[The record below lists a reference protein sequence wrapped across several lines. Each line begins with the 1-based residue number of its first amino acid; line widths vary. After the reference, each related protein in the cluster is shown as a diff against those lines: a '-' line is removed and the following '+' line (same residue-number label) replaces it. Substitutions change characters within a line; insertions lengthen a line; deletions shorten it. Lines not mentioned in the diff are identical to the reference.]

1 MAVFHGNFSPAFRYN
16 LFCFQTSWVFL
27 NVRGLQKSIFTA
39 IRVYDTTAS
48 LNKTKMEK
56 KIVIAGGTG
65 FIGKY
70 LAEKF
75 KTLGYQVI
83 IISRNRAH
91 IQWDDKDRIES
102 ALNCAEMLINLAGKS
117 VNCRYNQKNK
127 DEILSSRI
135 ITTKILGDAILNCEN
150 PPALWINSS
159 TATIYRHA
167 MDEPMTEKEGEIG
180 TGFSVDV
187 ATNWEK
193 AFFDFQLPKTRQI
206 ALRMAIIL
214 GKGGGV
220 MKPFVN
226 LVRFGLGGKQGS
238 GKQMFSWLHVEDLFN
253 IILFLQQEKE
263 LSGVFN
269 CSAPN
274 PVDNATLMKSLRKI
288 MKVSIGLPSPEWM
301 LKMGAVLIGTET
313 ELILKS
319 RWVLPDKL
327 ENAGYQFKFPT
338 INEALEDILG

>member
-1 MAVFHGNFSPAFRYN
+1 
-16 LFCFQTSWVFL
+16 
-27 NVRGLQKSIFTA
+27 
-39 IRVYDTTAS
+39 
-48 LNKTKMEK
+48 MEK
-56 KIVIAGGTG
+56 KIVLAGGTG

-75 KTLGYQVI
+75 KGLGYKVI
-83 IISRNRAH
+83 IISRNNTH
-91 IQWDDKDRIES
+91 IQWDNKNEVES
-102 ALNCAEMLINLAGKS
+102 ALNGAEILINLAGKS
-117 VNCRYNQKNK
+117 VNCRYNQKNE
-127 DEILSSRI
+127 DEILRSRTG
-135 ITTKILGDAILNCEN
+135 TTKILGEAILNCEN

-167 MDEPMTEKEGEIG
+167 MDKPMIETDGEIG

-193 AFFDFQLPKTRQI
+193 SFFDFQLPNTRQI

-214 GKGGGV
+214 GEGGGV
-220 MKPFVN
+220 MEPFVN

-238 GKQMFSWLHVEDLFN
+238 GKQMFSWLHIEDLFN
-253 IILFLQQEKE
+253 IILFLQKEKE

-274 PVDNATLMKSLRKI
+274 PIDNATLMSSLRKT
-288 MKVSIGLPSPEWM
+288 MKVNIGLPSPKWI

-319 RWVLPDKL
+319 RWVIPDRLTKV
-327 ENAGYQFKFPT
+327 GYQFKFPF
-338 INEALEDILG
+338 IDGALENILK

>member
-1 MAVFHGNFSPAFRYN
+1 
-16 LFCFQTSWVFL
+16 
-27 NVRGLQKSIFTA
+27 
-39 IRVYDTTAS
+39 
-48 LNKTKMEK
+48 MEK
-56 KIVIAGGTG
+56 KIVLAGGTG

-70 LAEKF
+70 FAEKF
-75 KTLGYQVI
+75 KILGYKVV
-83 IISRNRAH
+83 IISRNNTH
-91 IQWDDKDRIES
+91 IQWDNKTEIEN
-102 ALNCAEMLINLAGKS
+102 ALNGAEMLINLAGKS

-127 DEILSSRI
+127 DEILRSRTA
-135 ITTKILGDAILNCEN
+135 TTKILGEAILNCEN
-150 PPALWINSS
+150 PPVLWINSS

-167 MDEPMTEKEGEIG
+167 MDRPMTETDGEIG

-193 AFFDFQLPKTRQI
+193 SFLDFQLPNTRQI

-214 GKGGGV
+214 GDGGGV
-220 MKPFVN
+220 MEPFVN

-253 IILFLQQEKE
+253 IILFLQKE
-263 LSGVFN
+263 EVLNGVFN

-274 PVDNATLMKSLRKI
+274 PVNNARLMSSLRKT
-288 MKVSIGLPSPEWM
+288 KASIGLPSPTWM

-319 RWVLPDKL
+319 RWVIPDRLTK
-327 ENAGYQFKFPT
+327 AGYQFKFPVLDG
-338 INEALEDILG
+338 ALVDILK

>member
-1 MAVFHGNFSPAFRYN
+1 
-16 LFCFQTSWVFL
+16 
-27 NVRGLQKSIFTA
+27 
-39 IRVYDTTAS
+39 
-48 LNKTKMEK
+48 MEK
-56 KIVIAGGTG
+56 KIVLAGGTG

-70 LAEKF
+70 FAKKF
-75 KTLGYQVI
+75 KGLGYQVI
-83 IISRNRAH
+83 IISRNNTH
-91 IQWDDKDRIES
+91 IQWDNKSEIEN
-102 ALNCAEMLINLAGKS
+102 ALNGADMLINLAGKS

-127 DEILSSRI
+127 YEILRSRTA
-135 ITTKILGDAILNCEN
+135 TTKILGEAILNCEN

-167 MDEPMTEKEGEIG
+167 MDKPMIETDGEIG

-193 AFFDFQLPKTRQI
+193 SFFDFQLPNTRQI

-214 GKGGGV
+214 GEGGGV
-220 MKPFVN
+220 MEPFVN

-238 GKQMFSWLHVEDLFN
+238 GKQMFSWLHIEDLFN
-253 IILFLQQEKE
+253 IILFLQKEKE

-274 PVDNATLMKSLRKI
+274 PIDNATLMSSLRKT
-288 MKVSIGLPSPEWM
+288 MKVNIGLPSPKWI

-319 RWVLPDKL
+319 RWVIPDRLTKV
-327 ENAGYQFKFPT
+327 GYQFKFPF
-338 INEALEDILG
+338 IDGALENILK

>member
-1 MAVFHGNFSPAFRYN
+1 
-16 LFCFQTSWVFL
+16 
-27 NVRGLQKSIFTA
+27 
-39 IRVYDTTAS
+39 
-48 LNKTKMEK
+48 MEK
-56 KIVIAGGTG
+56 KIVLAGGTG

-70 LAEKF
+70 FAKKF
-75 KTLGYQVI
+75 KGLGYQVI
-83 IISRNRAH
+83 IISRNNTH
-91 IQWDDKDRIES
+91 IQWDNKSEIEN
-102 ALNCAEMLINLAGKS
+102 ALNGAEMLINLAGKS

-127 DEILSSRI
+127 YEILRSRTA
-135 ITTKILGDAILNCEN
+135 TTKILGEAILNCEN

-167 MDEPMTEKEGEIG
+167 MDKPMIETDGEIG

-193 AFFDFQLPKTRQI
+193 SFFDFQLPNTRQI

-214 GKGGGV
+214 GEGGGV
-220 MKPFVN
+220 MEPFVN

-238 GKQMFSWLHVEDLFN
+238 GKQMFSWLHIEDLFN
-253 IILFLQQEKE
+253 IILFLQKEKE

-274 PVDNATLMKSLRKI
+274 PIDNATLMSSLRKT
-288 MKVSIGLPSPEWM
+288 MKVNIGLPSPKWI

-319 RWVLPDKL
+319 RWVIPDRLTKV
-327 ENAGYQFKFPT
+327 GYQFKFPF
-338 INEALEDILG
+338 IDGALENILK

>member
-1 MAVFHGNFSPAFRYN
+1 
-16 LFCFQTSWVFL
+16 
-27 NVRGLQKSIFTA
+27 
-39 IRVYDTTAS
+39 
-48 LNKTKMEK
+48 MEK

-83 IISRNRAH
+83 IISRNNTH
-91 IQWDDKDRIES
+91 IQWDNKSEIEN
-102 ALNCAEMLINLAGKS
+102 ALNGAEMLINLAGKS
-117 VNCRYNQKNK
+117 VNCRYNQKNR
-127 DEILSSRI
+127 DEILRSRTV
-135 ITTKILGDAILNCEN
+135 TTKILGDAILTCEN

-167 MDEPMTEKEGEIG
+167 IDKPMTEHDGEIG

-193 AFFDFQLPKTRQI
+193 SFFDFQLPKTRQI

-220 MKPFVN
+220 MEPFVN

-253 IILFLQQEKE
+253 IILFLQKE
-263 LSGVFN
+263 EALNGVFN

-274 PVDNATLMKSLRKI
+274 PVDNAKLMKSLRKT
-288 MKVSIGLPSPEWM
+288 MKVSIGLPSPTWM

-319 RWVLPDKL
+319 RWVIPDKL
-327 ENAGYQFKFPT
+327 TKAGYQFKFPV
-338 INEALEDILG
+338 IDGALADILG